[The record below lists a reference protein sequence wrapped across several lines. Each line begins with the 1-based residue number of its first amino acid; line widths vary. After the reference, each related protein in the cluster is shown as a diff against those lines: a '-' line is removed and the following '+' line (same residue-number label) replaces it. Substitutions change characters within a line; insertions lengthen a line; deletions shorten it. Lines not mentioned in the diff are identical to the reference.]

1 MALSPQ
7 YEVEVIGPAKS
18 GNIWFPMQDMGIS
31 IRSYPWKR
39 YPFFIATI
47 RKMIKDIDADIMI
60 ACKLR
65 PASFGIALIKK
76 WASGIPVI
84 VDIDDWELGF
94 LYHSGFWG
102 KVGRFLNF
110 SNPNGLP
117 YTWLM
122 ERFTGFAD
130 STIVSNRFLQN
141 KFSGPLVYHC
151 RDTSILDPDKF
162 DSDNIK
168 TRLGLKGKRVVMF
181 LGTPRA
187 YKGVEELFLAIEK
200 ITDPNIRLVLIG
212 ADPSAQSYI
221 DNMKS
226 NQDKVVI
233 FPKIPFKDL
242 PEHLSAADILVI
254 PQRDTTDTQ
263 GQIPAK
269 LFDAMA
275 MAKPVITTPL
285 SDIEEVLGGHGYIID
300 PGNPDQL
307 AKTIE
312 YIFANPEEAR
322 LKGLNA
328 RKRCQELYDIKVLK
342 KELDLQIEK
351 LTTAHS

>member
-1 MALSPQ
+1 MALSSQ
-7 YEVEVIGPAKS
+7 YEVEIIGPAKL
-18 GNIWFPMQDMGIS
+18 GDIWYPMKNMGIS
-31 IRSYPWKR
+31 IRPYPWKR
-39 YPFFIATI
+39 YPFFIVTI
-47 RKMIKDIDADIMI
+47 RKMIKEIDADMLI

-65 PASFGIALIKK
+65 PTSFGIALIKK
-76 WASGIPVI
+76 WASGIPLV

-122 ERFTGFAD
+122 ERLTGFAD
-130 STIVSNRFLQN
+130 SIIVSNRFLQN

-162 DSDNIK
+162 DSDSIK
-168 TRLGLKGKRVVMF
+168 TKLGLKGKRIVMF

-187 YKGVEELFLAIEK
+187 HKGMEELFLAIEK
-200 ITDPNIRLVLIG
+200 IKDTRIRLVLIG
-212 ADPSAQSYI
+212 ADSSVQSHI
-221 DNMKS
+221 DKMKS

-233 FPKIPFKDL
+233 FPKIPFKEL

-285 SDIEEVLGGHGYIID
+285 SDIEEVLGGHGYLID
-300 PGNPDQL
+300 PRNPVQL

-312 YIFANPEEAR
+312 YIFENPEEAR
-322 LKGLNA
+322 MKGLNA

-342 KELDLQIEK
+342 KELELQIKK
-351 LTTAHS
+351 LTTEQS